1 MNAEG
6 IYTVLVSHAVHVCAI
21 YINSAII
28 FLNIFIIAGCFQNY
42 AGKTFHSV

>member
-28 FLNIFIIAGCFQNY
+28 FLNIYIIVVYFRNY